1 MKKRAKKPETSQPN
15 PQEELLPGE
24 LPPIGAPRPHEK
36 SGRRGKHPRAI
47 YRVIVILLI
56 CVVALV
62 IWINRENLQPQNVV
76 EWVQTQVIG
85 MGVGD
90 GYPAQLNGDT
100 VAPQNFRSVGKNLYL
115 TGDTTILCMNNTAK
129 ALFSRKHN
137 YADPV
142 MRVKGGRVL
151 VYGRGSNGYRVENQ
165 LKTLVSGEA
174 DDKILTGDVT
184 ANGRYALITEAGGY
198 CGKLTAYLNNNT
210 VAYRY
215 WFSDYYPTAMALN
228 SDGTKAA
235 VAAVGAKDGAMVSA
249 IYVLDFNSNAAAKPI
264 ATYTDTYVRDIAFDG
279 TSLLA
284 IGDKQTIALK
294 ADGTEL
300 GKYDYNGGDLTAW
313 DLEGTS
319 AVLAVSNLH
328 NGTSTTLVH
337 LDKQAKTT
345 ASAKLEGQVNA
356 VSSFGDAMAAVVNGQ
371 VQSFSISSG
380 AALGKADA
388 GSDARALAMRSESE
402 VYILGISEVR
412 MVTLS

>member
-1 MKKRAKKPETSQPN
+1 
-15 PQEELLPGE
+15 
-24 LPPIGAPRPHEK
+24 
-36 SGRRGKHPRAI
+36 
-47 YRVIVILLI
+47 
-56 CVVALV
+56 
-62 IWINRENLQPQNVV
+62 
-76 EWVQTQVIG
+76 
-85 MGVGD
+85 
-90 GYPAQLNGDT
+90 
-100 VAPQNFRSVGKNLYL
+100 
-115 TGDTTILCMNNTAK
+115 
-129 ALFSRKHN
+129 
-137 YADPV
+137 
-142 MRVKGGRVL
+142 
-151 VYGRGSNGYRVENQ
+151 
-165 LKTLVSGEA
+165 
-174 DDKILTGDVT
+174 
-184 ANGRYALITEAGGY
+184 
-198 CGKLTAYLNNNT
+198 
-210 VAYRY
+210 
-215 WFSDYYPTAMALN
+215 
-228 SDGTKAA
+228 
-235 VAAVGAKDGAMVSA
+235 MVSA

-313 DLEGTS
+313 DLEETS

-337 LDKQAKTT
+337 LNKQAKTT